1 MGKGFS
7 IAIVED
13 DPDLLEI
20 LKYNLEREG
29 YKVFPFER
37 GEQFLKLLTEEIKPH
52 LIVLDVM
59 LPGMDGFKL
68 AEILKKNEAYREI
81 PVIFLTAKG
90 LEEDKL
96 RGFEIGADDYI
107 SKPFSVKEFLARIRA
122 ILRRYYPVEQKES
135 LEFGDLKLFPEKHKV
150 YCNGNEIHL
159 TKAEF
164 KILQTLLENKGRIVR
179 RSTLM
184 DAIAPLGKEINS
196 RVVDVHIT
204 KIRKK
209 LGKCG
214 SYIKTVRGLGYTIED
229 TKS

>member
-1 MGKGFS
+1 MTSKYS
-7 IAIVED
+7 IAVVED
-13 DPDLLEI
+13 DPDLLDI
-20 LKYNLEREG
+20 LTYNLEKEG
-29 YKVFPFER
+29 YKVYPFER

-68 AEILKKNEAYREI
+68 AEILKGNEAYRDI
-81 PVIFLTAKG
+81 PIVFLTAKG

-96 RGFEIGADDYI
+96 RGFELGADDYI
-107 SKPFSVKEFLARIRA
+107 AKPFSVREFLARVRA
-122 ILRRYYPVEQKES
+122 ILRRYYPQTKEV
-135 LEFGDLKLFPEKHKV
+135 LEFKELKLYPEKHKV
-150 YCNGNEIHL
+150 YCGDEEIKL

-164 KILQTLLENKGRIVR
+164 KILQTLMEHAGETVK

-209 LGKCG
+209 LKECG
-214 SYIKTVRGLGYTIED
+214 RYLKTVRGVGYTIEEG
-229 TKS
+229 